1 MVNLANQDRQ
11 GPRSSVACDTAARKA
26 KEYDPSVVPRWAR
39 RVWPVAKY
47 FIGLALAALAF
58 YQLTGHKSELTEASA
73 ALSHLRWGWVLVG
86 MAAEAGSYLAF
97 AQLQRRFLRAG
108 SVNVTLGPITAIALA
123 ATSIANS
130 FPAGPVLST
139 LFSFRQYRRRGADQA
154 VAGWSVAATFVSLSV
169 ALTVVAAVGAAV
181 AGAEGASLDL
191 IPPIVAALILA
202 LAMGLVFV
210 QERAAVRIISAALH
224 LSQRLIRWPHGEL
237 ATHINRIIHRL
248 TRVHLSPAQVG
259 AAFAL
264 ALANWLLDCGCLAL
278 SFLAVGAPVP
288 WKGLLLAYGA
298 GQLAANLPITP
309 GGLGVVEGSLT
320 IAIVAYGGA
329 AGSTVVAVL
338 LYRFISFWLI
348 LPIGWAAWG
357 WLTWIARRRPLP
369 MPASPVGAVEIL
381 ASDDGRARPASH
393 ADAGTQASR
402 GSGDGEG
409 DVSEAAL

>member
-1 MVNLANQDRQ
+1 MR
-11 GPRSSVACDTAARKA
+11 G
-26 KEYDPSVVPRWAR
+26 VVPRWAR

-73 ALSHLRWGWVLVG
+73 ALSHLHWGWVLVG
-86 MAAEAGSYLAF
+86 VVAEAGSYLAF
-97 AQLQRRFLRAG
+97 AQLQRKFLRAG
-108 SVNVTLGPITAIALA
+108 RVDVTLGPITAITLA

-130 FPAGPVLST
+130 FPAGSVLST

-169 ALTVVAAVGAAV
+169 GLTVVAAIGAAV
-181 AGAEGASLDL
+181 AGAEGATLDL
-191 IPPIVAALILA
+191 VLPIVGVLVLA
-202 LAMGLVFV
+202 LLMGLVFV
-210 QERAAVRIISAALH
+210 QERAAVRVISAALR
-224 LSQRLIRWPHGEL
+224 LSRRLTGWPHGEL
-237 ATHINRIIHRL
+237 ATHIDRIIQRL
-248 TRVHLSPAQVG
+248 MRVRLSPAQVG
-259 AAFAL
+259 VAIAL

-338 LYRFISFWLI
+338 LYRVVSFWLI
-348 LPIGWAAWG
+348 LPIGWAAWA
-357 WLTWIARRRPLP
+357 WLAWIARRRPWPL
-369 MPASPVGAVEIL
+369 PASAADPGRLDSHAGPGTVAGQAGA
-381 ASDDGRARPASH
+381 PAS
-393 ADAGTQASR
+393 QR
-402 GSGDGEG
+402 SGDGDG

>member
-1 MVNLANQDRQ
+1 MP
-11 GPRSSVACDTAARKA
+11 G
-26 KEYDPSVVPRWAR
+26 VVPRWAR

-73 ALSHLRWGWVLVG
+73 ALSHLRWGWVLLGVV
-86 MAAEAGSYLAF
+86 AEAGSYLAF

-108 SVNVTLGPITAIALA
+108 RVDVTLGPISAITLA

-130 FPAGPVLST
+130 FPAGSVLST
-139 LFSFRQYRRRGADQA
+139 LFSYQQYRRRGADQA

-169 ALTVVAAVGAAV
+169 ALTVVAATGAAV
-181 AGAEGASLDL
+181 AGAEGATLDL
-191 IPPIVAALILA
+191 VLPIGGVLILA
-202 LAMGLVFV
+202 LLMGLVFV
-210 QERAAVRIISAALH
+210 QERAAVRVISGALR
-224 LSQRLIRWPHGEL
+224 LSRRLTRWPHGEL
-237 ATHINRIIHRL
+237 ATYIDRIIHRL
-248 TRVHLSPAQVG
+248 MRVRLSPAQV
-259 AAFAL
+259 AVALAL

-338 LYRFISFWLI
+338 LYRVVSFWLI
-348 LPIGWAAWG
+348 LPIGWAAWA
-357 WLTWIARRRPLP
+357 WLAWIARRRPWP
-369 MPASPVGAVEIL
+369 VPASAADPDRLDSRAEPGAP
-381 ASDDGRARPASH
+381 AGRAEPGTPASH
-393 ADAGTQASR
+393 R
-402 GSGDGEG
+402 SGDGDG

>member
-1 MVNLANQDRQ
+1 MR
-11 GPRSSVACDTAARKA
+11 R
-26 KEYDPSVVPRWAR
+26 VVPRWAR

-86 MAAEAGSYLAF
+86 MVAEAGSYLAF

-108 SVNVTLGPITAIALA
+108 RVSVTLGPMTAITLA

-139 LFSFRQYRRRGADQA
+139 VFSFRQYRRRGADQA

-169 ALTVVAAVGAAV
+169 ALTMVAAIGVAV

-191 IPPIVAALILA
+191 VAPIVAVLILA
-202 LAMGLVFV
+202 LVMGLIFV
-210 QERAAVRIISAALH
+210 QERAAARVVSAALR
-224 LSQRLIRWPHGEL
+224 LSRRLTRWPHGEL
-237 ATHINRIIHRL
+237 ATHIDRISHRL
-248 TRVHLSPAQVG
+248 MRVRLTPDQVR
-259 AAFAL
+259 AALAL

-348 LPIGWAAWG
+348 LPIGWAAWA
-357 WLTWIARRRPLP
+357 WLTWVTRRHPWPVSAAIADGT
-369 MPASPVGAVEIL
+369 GAA
-381 ASDDGRARPASH
+381 ASDGGTGHPAGARPA
-393 ADAGTQASR
+393 GQ

-409 DVSEAAL
+409 GVSEAAL

>member
-1 MVNLANQDRQ
+1 MPKVLKSTM
-11 GPRSSVACDTAARKA
+11 PR
-26 KEYDPSVVPRWAR
+26 VVPRWAR

-86 MAAEAGSYLAF
+86 MVAEAGSYLAF

-108 SVNVTLGPITAIALA
+108 RVSVTLGPITAITLA

-154 VAGWSVAATFVSLSV
+154 VAGWSVAANFVSLSV
-169 ALTVVAAVGAAV
+169 ALAVVAATGAAV

-191 IPPIVAALILA
+191 IPPIVAVLILA
-202 LAMGLVFV
+202 LVMGLIFV
-210 QERAAVRIISAALH
+210 QERAAVRVISAALR
-224 LSQRLIRWPHGEL
+224 LSRRLTGWPRGEL
-237 ATHINRIIHRL
+237 ATNIDRIIHRL
-248 TRVHLSPAQVG
+248 MRVRLSPAQV
-259 AAFAL
+259 AAALAL

-348 LPIGWAAWG
+348 LPIGWAAWA
-357 WLTWIARRRPLP
+357 WLSWVTRRHPWPVSAAIADGTR
-369 MPASPVGAVEIL
+369 ST
-381 ASDDGRARPASH
+381 ASD
-393 ADAGTQASR
+393 
-402 GSGDGEG
+402 G

>member
-1 MVNLANQDRQ
+1 MR
-11 GPRSSVACDTAARKA
+11 R
-26 KEYDPSVVPRWAR
+26 VVPRWAR

-86 MAAEAGSYLAF
+86 MVAEAGSYLAF

-108 SVNVTLGPITAIALA
+108 RVSVTLGPMTAITLA

-139 LFSFRQYRRRGADQA
+139 VFSFRQYRRRGADQA

-169 ALTVVAAVGAAV
+169 ALTMVAAIGVAV

-191 IPPIVAALILA
+191 VAPIVAVLILA
-202 LAMGLVFV
+202 LVMGLIFV
-210 QERAAVRIISAALH
+210 QERAAARVVSAALR
-224 LSQRLIRWPHGEL
+224 LSRRLTRWPRGEL
-237 ATHINRIIHRL
+237 ATHIDRISHRL
-248 TRVHLSPAQVG
+248 MRVRLTPDQVR
-259 AAFAL
+259 AALAL

-348 LPIGWAAWG
+348 LPIGWAAWA
-357 WLTWIARRRPLP
+357 WLTWVTRRHPWPVSAAIAGGT
-369 MPASPVGAVEIL
+369 GAA
-381 ASDDGRARPASH
+381 ASDGGTGHPAGARPAGH
-393 ADAGTQASR
+393 